1 MSLRR
6 STHKAHDE
14 NSLHQPV
21 AVSPY
26 THRAELDEINQKQAE
41 MYATMCEHHARM
53 ARFHR
58 DQASFFAGK
67 DPELA
72 EASLARAHRSE
83 NKLKQLTESARPAG
97 ETASFH
103 APADEAASFHAAT
116 LKNLKKKLNRSA
128 VPP

>member
-72 EASLARAHRSE
+72 EACLARAHRSE
-83 NKLKQLTESARPAG
+83 NKLKQLTESARP
-97 ETASFH
+97 